1 MKKKALLI
9 ALTAIILLTGIGIML
24 YPLISNLYENADH
37 SEVIQSYQEDVN
49 AMNNEQLQEELK
61 KARRY
66 NDALHD
72 LVLKEDPFTTDFEM
86 HNVDYQSL
94 LNINRDGVMSY
105 VEIPSI
111 GVYLPIYHGTTDD
124 VLNKGVGHI
133 INTSLPIGGKSTHC
147 VISAHSGSPSAT
159 LFTRLDELKE
169 GDTFSLY
176 TLGEKLSYEVDQIK
190 TVLPHE
196 TDDFRIVEGE
206 DYVTLVTCT
215 PYGINTHRLLV
226 RGHRI
231 ANEAI
236 KENIVNQENKVA
248 PVDITAYIIAFLLLI
263 VIVATYL
270 IFKKLRKNSKKSQ

>member
-1 MKKKALLI
+1 MRKKALLI
-9 ALTAIILLTGIGIML
+9 VIAIVVLLIGIGIML
-24 YPLISNLYENADH
+24 YPLISNLYENAYH

-49 AMNNEQLQEELK
+49 ALNNEQLQEELK

-72 LVLKEDPFTTDFEM
+72 LILKEDPFTTEFEVQ
-86 HNVDYQSL
+86 NVDYENL

-105 VEIPSI
+105 VEIPEI
-111 GVYLPIYHGTTDD
+111 DVYLPIYHGTTDD
-124 VLNKGVGHI
+124 VLERGVGHI

-169 GDTFSLY
+169 GDEFYLY
-176 TLGEKLSYEVDQIK
+176 TLSEKLSYEVDQIK

-196 TDDFRIVEGE
+196 TDDFRIVEGQ

-231 ANEAI
+231 ANDISE
-236 KENIVNQENKVA
+236 ETIVNQEHTVA
-248 PVDITAYIIAFLLLI
+248 PFDFTAYIIALI
-263 VIVATYL
+263 IL
-270 IFKKLRKNSKKSQ
+270 ILALIAFFILRKKARKNQ

>member
-9 ALTAIILLTGIGIML
+9 AIAIVVLLIGIGIMI
-24 YPLISNLYENADH
+24 YPLISNLYENAYH

-49 AMNNEQLQEELK
+49 ALNNEQLQEELK

-72 LVLKEDPFTTDFEM
+72 LILKEDPFTTEFEIQ
-86 HNVDYQSL
+86 NVDYENL

-105 VEIPSI
+105 VEIPEI
-111 GVYLPIYHGTTDD
+111 DVYLPIYHGTTDD
-124 VLNKGVGHI
+124 VLERGVGHI

-169 GDTFSLY
+169 GDEFYLY
-176 TLGEKLSYEVDQIK
+176 TLSEKLSYEVDQIK

-196 TDDFRIVEGE
+196 TDDFRIVEGQ

-231 ANEAI
+231 ANSISE
-236 KENIVNQENKVA
+236 ETIVNQEHTVA
-248 PVDITAYIIAFLLLI
+248 PFDFTAYIIALIILILTLIAFLVLRRI
-263 VIVATYL
+263 RKA
-270 IFKKLRKNSKKSQ
+270 RKNQ

>member
-1 MKKKALLI
+1 MRKKALLI
-9 ALTAIILLTGIGIML
+9 VIAIVVLLIGIGIML
-24 YPLISNLYENADH
+24 YPLISNLYENAYH

-49 AMNNEQLQEELK
+49 ALDTEQLQEELK

-72 LVLKEDPFTTDFEM
+72 LILKEDPFTTEFEVQ
-86 HNVDYQSL
+86 NVDYENL
-94 LNINRDGVMSY
+94 LNINQDGVMSY
-105 VEIPSI
+105 VEIPEI
-111 GVYLPIYHGTTDD
+111 DVYLPIYHGTTDD
-124 VLNKGVGHI
+124 VLERGVGHI

-169 GDTFSLY
+169 GDEFYLY

-196 TDDFRIVEGE
+196 TDDFRIVEGQ

-226 RGHRI
+226 RGHRT
-231 ANEAI
+231 ANNISE
-236 KENIVNQENKVA
+236 ETIVNQEHTVA
-248 PVDITAYIIAFLLLI
+248 PFDFTAYIIALIILILTLIAFLVLRRI
-263 VIVATYL
+263 RKA
-270 IFKKLRKNSKKSQ
+270 RKNQ

>member
-9 ALTAIILLTGIGIML
+9 ALAAIILLTGIGIML
-24 YPLISNLYENADH
+24 YPLISNLYENAYH

-86 HNVDYQSL
+86 HNVDYQNL

-105 VEIPSI
+105 VEIQSI

-159 LFTRLDELKE
+159 LFTRLDELAHNALAKGLIDKDE
-169 GDTFSLY
+169 AAILVKAEESRLR
-176 TLGEKLSYEVDQIK
+176 SINV
-190 TVLPHE
+190 
-196 TDDFRIVEGE
+196 DDFDPEELATKPVKLPEKVRKVE
-206 DYVTLVTCT
+206 
-215 PYGINTHRLLV
+215 
-226 RGHRI
+226 
-231 ANEAI
+231 AA
-236 KENIVNQENKVA
+236 
-248 PVDITAYIIAFLLLI
+248 
-263 VIVATYL
+263 
-270 IFKKLRKNSKKSQ
+270 

>member
-9 ALTAIILLTGIGIML
+9 AIAIVVLLIGIGIML
-24 YPLISNLYENADH
+24 YPLISNLYENAYH

-49 AMNNEQLQEELK
+49 ALNNEQLQEELK

-72 LVLKEDPFTTDFEM
+72 LILKEDPFTTEFEIQ
-86 HNVDYQSL
+86 NVDYENL

-105 VEIPSI
+105 VEIPEI
-111 GVYLPIYHGTTDD
+111 DVYLPIYHGTTDD
-124 VLNKGVGHI
+124 VLERGVGHI

-169 GDTFSLY
+169 GDEFYLY
-176 TLGEKLSYEVDQIK
+176 TLSEKLSYEVDQIK

-196 TDDFRIVEGE
+196 TDDFRIVEGQ

-231 ANEAI
+231 ANSISE
-236 KENIVNQENKVA
+236 ETIVNQEHTVA
-248 PVDITAYIIAFLLLI
+248 PFDFTAYIIALIILILTLIAFLVLRRI
-263 VIVATYL
+263 RKA
-270 IFKKLRKNSKKSQ
+270 RKNQ

>member
-1 MKKKALLI
+1 MRKKALLI
-9 ALTAIILLTGIGIML
+9 VIAIVVLLIGIGIML
-24 YPLISNLYENADH
+24 YPLISNLYENAYH

-49 AMNNEQLQEELK
+49 ALNNEQLQEELK

-72 LVLKEDPFTTDFEM
+72 LILKEDPFTTEFEIQ
-86 HNVDYQSL
+86 NVDYENL

-105 VEIPSI
+105 VEIPEI
-111 GVYLPIYHGTTDD
+111 DVYLPIYHGTTDD
-124 VLNKGVGHI
+124 VLERGVGHI

-169 GDTFSLY
+169 GDEFYLY
-176 TLGEKLSYEVDQIK
+176 TLSEKLSYEVDQIK

-196 TDDFRIVEGE
+196 TDDFRIVEGQ

-231 ANEAI
+231 ANNISE
-236 KENIVNQENKVA
+236 ETIVNQEHTVA
-248 PVDITAYIIAFLLLI
+248 PFDFTAYIIALIILILTLIAFLVLRRI
-263 VIVATYL
+263 RKA
-270 IFKKLRKNSKKSQ
+270 RKNQ